1 MNISLIEYIAYAIV
15 AYSGIIV
22 LIASTLK
29 ENPTTRS
36 LAIVRGMY
44 MIPCAIANFILAQ
57 TGVNITWV
65 TQTTTNTIKALNT
78 SQLFT
83 ENSTQTNQFV
93 LVSPVWSMF
102 HYMLGIILIFYVI
115 QQMLFLLVRPARQGP
130 SDEYEP

>member
-1 MNISLIEYIAYAIV
+1 MNISLIEYIAYGLV

-44 MIPCAIANFILAQ
+44 MIPCAIASFILAQ
-57 TGVNITWV
+57 TGVNIVWV

-78 SQLFT
+78 SQVFT
-83 ENSTQTNQFV
+83 ESATQTNQIV
-93 LVSPVWSMF
+93 LQSPVWSMF
-102 HYMLGIILIFYVI
+102 HYLLGIILIFYVI
-115 QQMLFLLVRPARQGP
+115 QQILFLLVRPARQGA

>member
-1 MNISLIEYIAYAIV
+1 MAYAIV

-44 MIPCAIANFILAQ
+44 MIPCAIASFILAQ
-57 TGVNITWV
+57 TGVNIVWV

-78 SQLFT
+78 SQVFT
-83 ENSTQTNQFV
+83 ESATQTNQIV
-93 LVSPVWSMF
+93 LQSPVWSMF
-102 HYMLGIILIFYVI
+102 HYLLGIILIFYVI
-115 QQMLFLLVRPARQGP
+115 QQILFLLVRPARQGA